1 MNKKKNKIQISII
14 IPYFNNLRY
23 LPKAIDS
30 IIHQNCSSY
39 EIILVYD
46 DEIKKDLKIIKNKYS
61 NLKNLKILVNKKN
74 IGAAKSRNIGLLKC
88 KGKYIAFLDA
98 DDYWKKNK
106 LKKQIKFMK
115 NNAID
120 FSYTAYEIIKSNKI
134 KKHKVKTIYSYNDLL
149 NKCDIGLSTVIINSK
164 MLKFGNFP
172 NLKTQEDYA
181 LWLKYLRNGVKI
193 GGLNISLSC
202 WRDLEGSLSKNTFQK
217 LKDSFTVYNK
227 LEKKFFLESIF
238 RVLILSMNKLFKLF
252 KNKL

>member
-1 MNKKKNKIQISII
+1 MKLVSVI
-14 IPYFNNLRY
+14 IPYFKKIRY
-23 LPKAIDS
+23 INKAINS
-30 IIHQNCSSY
+30 ILKQTYKNF
-39 EIILVYD
+39 EVIIVYD
-46 DEIKKDLKIIKNKYS
+46 DESLEDLKIVNNIKK
-61 NLKNLKILVNKKN
+61 KDKRIKVIVNKKN
-74 IGAAKSRNIGLLKC
+74 LGAGYSRNIGIKKS
-88 KGKYIAFLDA
+88 KGDIIAFLDA

-238 RVLILSMNKLFKLF
+238 RVLILSMNKLFKLL